1 MKVIAAGALLLSL
14 FQDKISESLKNQTLK
29 LFKESNI
36 DNSDVKDVANT
47 LKSMILKMDENVSPA
62 HSNEIKQNTHV
73 SSNNGYSKVCYISNI
88 IVYG

>member
-36 DNSDVKDVANT
+36 DNSDVKG
-47 LKSMILKMDENVSPA
+47 K
-62 HSNEIKQNTHV
+62 
-73 SSNNGYSKVCYISNI
+73 
-88 IVYG
+88 